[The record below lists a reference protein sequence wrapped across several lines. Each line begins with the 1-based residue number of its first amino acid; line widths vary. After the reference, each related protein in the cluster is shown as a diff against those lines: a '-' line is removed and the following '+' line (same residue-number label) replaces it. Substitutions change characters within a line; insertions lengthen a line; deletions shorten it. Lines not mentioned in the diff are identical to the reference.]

1 MYLDGDLISCAWGEF
16 YANLTRIPENCAYT
30 AQHPT
35 PDSAQSNA
43 PPENSGVG
51 MLNGGVLIVTPSAKI
66 YSEITDALQETARIE
81 KYDFP
86 DQELLSDVFD
96 GRWVALPYVYN
107 ALKTLRWEGVH
118 GAIWRD
124 EKVKAVHYIFAKKPW
139 HEEEADAEEKKLDEP
154 SLWWWEANWR
164 RQRLE
169 RDHGVKDGF
178 SG

>member
-1 MYLDGDLISCAWGEF
+1 ML
-16 YANLTRIPENCAYT
+16 
-30 AQHPT
+30 
-35 PDSAQSNA
+35 
-43 PPENSGVG
+43 NSGV
-51 MLNGGVLIVTPSAKI
+51 LVVTPSSKI
-66 YSEITDALQETARIE
+66 YSEILTALQETERIE

-107 ALKTLRWEGVH
+107 ALKPLRWENVH

-124 EKVKAVHYIFAKKPW
+124 EEAKAVHYIWAKKPW
-139 HEEEADAEEKKLDEP
+139 HEVEEAKEKKLDEL
-154 SLWWWEANWR
+154 SQWWWEANWE

-169 RDHGVKDGF
+169 RGNGVVDAF